1 MRLEVVEAPDHSACM
16 EQLRSR
22 FGADCVVVHSFRVDD
37 RYRVVVALETESHRS
52 AAPLESAVKNVVSG
66 SSIRWDTLVDEAPS
80 TSDEHITEAPVAP
93 DVLNHGSATPQSAPE
108 ISSGLLELA
117 ARVKALEAVHQPT
130 VLEPESEDFRAAVF
144 SDVLANAVAQRATE
158 PAPPDQVTATER
170 SVADSWVAESSAT
183 ETSAAGSSAIGR
195 TAPKQP
201 AVTLSR
207 FPSPVNALV
216 NRVEP
221 TLSVTLTDADWAE
234 EAPIPRVCT
243 SEGAEGFA
251 SLLMECVAD
260 SQKSLP
266 LSGQTQ
272 LRMAVGHSIF

>member
-1 MRLEVVEAPDHSACM
+1 MRLQVVEAPDHSACM

-22 FGADCVVVHSFRVDD
+22 YGADCVVVHSFRVDD
-37 RYRVVVALETESHRS
+37 RYRVVVALETESRRN

-66 SSIRWDTLVDEAPS
+66 SRIRWDTLVDEAPS

-93 DVLNHGSATPQSAPE
+93 DVLNHGSATPQAAPE

-117 ARVKALEAVHQPT
+117 ARVKALEAAHQPT

-144 SDVLANAVAQRATE
+144 SDVLADAVAQRATE
-158 PAPPDQVTATER
+158 PAPQDQVTAIE
-170 SVADSWVAESSAT
+170 SAVAESSEAATSVAESSAI
-183 ETSAAGSSAIGR
+183 AH
-195 TAPKQP
+195 TAPAQP
-201 AVTLSR
+201 SVKLSR

-251 SLLMECVAD
+251 NLLMKCVAD

-272 LRMAVGHSIF
+272 LRMAGGQNTF

>member
-1 MRLEVVEAPDHSACM
+1 MRLEVVEAPDHGACI

-22 FGADCVVVHSFRVDD
+22 YGADCVVVHSFRVED
-37 RYRVVVALETESHRS
+37 RYRVVVALETESCRN
-52 AAPLESAVKNVVSG
+52 AAPLESAVKNVVLG
-66 SSIRWDTLVDEAPS
+66 SRIRWDTLMDGAP
-80 TSDEHITEAPVAP
+80 TASDEQISESPVIANLPNHELAAPQP
-93 DVLNHGSATPQSAPE
+93 APE

-130 VLEPESEDFRAAVF
+130 VLEPESEEFRAAVF
-144 SDVLANAVAQRATE
+144 SDVLADAVAQRTTE
-158 PAPPDQVTATER
+158 PATQGQVTA
-170 SVADSWVAESSAT
+170 AESSAAKT
-183 ETSAAGSSAIGR
+183 LAVESSAPGTILPR
-195 TAPKQP
+195 QP
-201 AVTLSR
+201 SMGISR
-207 FPSPVNALV
+207 LASPVNAVV

-221 TLSVTLTDADWAE
+221 TLSGTLTDADWAE
-234 EAPIPRVCT
+234 EAQIPRVCT

>member
-1 MRLEVVEAPDHSACM
+1 MIIYPCRCGT
-16 EQLRSR
+16 
-22 FGADCVVVHSFRVDD
+22 F
-37 RYRVVVALETESHRS
+37 ETPGCQNLPSH
-52 AAPLESAVKNVVSG
+52 ESA
-66 SSIRWDTLVDEAPS
+66 EPQAP
-80 TSDEHITEAPVAP
+80 
-93 DVLNHGSATPQSAPE
+93 PE

-117 ARVKALEAVHQPT
+117 ARVKALEAAHQPT
-130 VLEPESEDFRAAVF
+130 VLEPESEEFRAAVF
-144 SDVLANAVAQRATE
+144 SDVLANAVTQRVTE
-158 PAPPDQVTATER
+158 LASQDQVATAENSMT
-170 SVADSWVAESSAT
+170 
-183 ETSAAGSSAIGR
+183 I
-195 TAPKQP
+195 
-201 AVTLSR
+201 SR

-221 TLSVTLTDADWAE
+221 TLSVTLDETDWAE

-272 LRMAVGHSIF
+272 LRMAAGHSIF

>member
-37 RYRVVVALETESHRS
+37 RYRVVVALETESRRN

-66 SSIRWDTLVDEAPS
+66 SRIRWNTLVDEAPS
-80 TSDEHITEAPVAP
+80 TSDKQIIETPVTP
-93 DVLNHGSATPQSAPE
+93 NLPNRESATPQAAPE

-117 ARVKALEAVHQPT
+117 ARVKALEAVHQHT

-144 SDVLANAVAQRATE
+144 SDVLADAVAQRTTE
-158 PAPPDQVTATER
+158 PAPQDQMTATES
-170 SVADSWVAESSAT
+170 SVAERSAKETPAAESSALGN
-183 ETSAAGSSAIGR
+183 TS
-195 TAPKQP
+195 TAQP
-201 AVTLSR
+201 SVTISR

-234 EAPIPRVCT
+234 EAQIPLVCT

-272 LRMAVGHSIF
+272 IRMAVGHNIF

>member
-37 RYRVVVALETESHRS
+37 RYRVVVALETESYRN

-66 SSIRWDTLVDEAPS
+66 ARIRWDTLIDEAP
-80 TSDEHITEAPVAP
+80 TASDEQISESPVTENLP
-93 DVLNHGSATPQSAPE
+93 NHELTEPQTAPE

-130 VLEPESEDFRAAVF
+130 VLEPESEEFRAAVF
-144 SDVLANAVAQRATE
+144 SDVLADAVAQRT
-158 PAPPDQVTATER
+158 
-170 SVADSWVAESSAT
+170 T
-183 ETSAAGSSAIGR
+183 ETPQGQLAAQRARLRRWLQENSALGNTSPA
-195 TAPKQP
+195 QP
-201 AVTLSR
+201 SMTISR

>member
-1 MRLEVVEAPDHSACM
+1 M
-16 EQLRSR
+16 
-22 FGADCVVVHSFRVDD
+22 
-37 RYRVVVALETESHRS
+37 
-52 AAPLESAVKNVVSG
+52 KNVVSG
-66 SSIRWDTLVDEAPS
+66 SRIRWDTLVDEAP
-80 TSDEHITEAPVAP
+80 TASDEQISESPVIANLPNHELAAPQP
-93 DVLNHGSATPQSAPE
+93 APE

-144 SDVLANAVAQRATE
+144 SDVLADAVAQRTTE
-158 PAPPDQVTATER
+158 PTQTQGQVTA
-170 SVADSWVAESSAT
+170 AESSAA
-183 ETSAAGSSAIGR
+183 ETLAAESSAPR
-195 TAPKQP
+195 TISP
-201 AVTLSR
+201 AQHSMAISR
-207 FPSPVNALV
+207 FASPVNALV

-221 TLSVTLTDADWAE
+221 TLSGTLTDADWAE
-234 EAPIPRVCT
+234 EAQIPRVCT

>member
-22 FGADCVVVHSFRVDD
+22 YGADCVVVHSFRVED
-37 RYRVVVALETESHRS
+37 RYRVVVALETESCRN
-52 AAPLESAVKNVVSG
+52 AAPLESAVKNVVLG
-66 SSIRWDTLVDEAPS
+66 SRIRWDTLMDGAP
-80 TSDEHITEAPVAP
+80 TASDEQMSESPVIANLPNHELAAPQP
-93 DVLNHGSATPQSAPE
+93 APE

-117 ARVKALEAVHQPT
+117 ARVKALEAAHQPT
-130 VLEPESEDFRAAVF
+130 VLEPESEEFRAAVF
-144 SDVLANAVAQRATE
+144 SDVLANAVTQRVTE
-158 PAPPDQVTATER
+158 LASQDQVTT
-170 SVADSWVAESSAT
+170 AENSTLENFPAQ
-183 ETSAAGSSAIGR
+183 TSMTI
-195 TAPKQP
+195 
-201 AVTLSR
+201 SR

-221 TLSVTLTDADWAE
+221 TLSVTLDETDWAE

-251 SLLMECVAD
+251 NLLMECVAD

-272 LRMAVGHSIF
+272 LRMAGGQNIF

>member
-37 RYRVVVALETESHRS
+37 RYRVVVALETESRRN
-52 AAPLESAVKNVVSG
+52 AAPLESAVRNVVSG
-66 SSIRWDTLVDEAPS
+66 SRIRWDTLVDEAPG
-80 TSDEHITEAPVAP
+80 TSDAHIIEAPVAP
-93 DVLNHGSATPQSAPE
+93 NVTNHESATPQSAPE

-144 SDVLANAVAQRATE
+144 SDVLADAVAQRAAE
-158 PAPPDQVTATER
+158 PAPQDQVTASER
-170 SVADSWVAESSAT
+170 SVAESSAT
-183 ETSAAGSSAIGR
+183 ETSAAESSAPGN
-195 TAPKQP
+195 TSPAQP
-201 AVTLSR
+201 SMTLSR

-251 SLLMECVAD
+251 NLLMECVAD
-260 SQKSLP
+260 SQKSLH

>member
-37 RYRVVVALETESHRS
+37 RYRVVVALETESRRN

-66 SSIRWDTLVDEAPS
+66 SRIRWDTLVDEAPS
-80 TSDEHITEAPVAP
+80 TSDGHITEAPVAP
-93 DVLNHGSATPQSAPE
+93 NLTNHESATPQAAPE

-144 SDVLANAVAQRATE
+144 SDVLANAVTQRVTE
-158 PAPPDQVTATER
+158 LASQDQVTT
-170 SVADSWVAESSAT
+170 AENSTLGNFPA
-183 ETSAAGSSAIGR
+183 
-195 TAPKQP
+195 QP
-201 AVTLSR
+201 SMTISR
-207 FPSPVNALV
+207 FPSPVNALF

-221 TLSVTLTDADWAE
+221 TLSVTLDETDWAE

>member
-22 FGADCVVVHSFRVDD
+22 FGADCVVVHSFRIDD
-37 RYRVVVALETESHRS
+37 RYRVVVALETESRRN
-52 AAPLESAVKNVVSG
+52 ATPLESAVKNVVSG
-66 SSIRWDTLVDEAPS
+66 SRIRWDTLVDEAPS
-80 TSDEHITEAPVAP
+80 TSDEHIIETPVAP
-93 DVLNHGSATPQSAPE
+93 NVPNHKSATPQAALD

-144 SDVLANAVAQRATE
+144 SDVLADAVAQRATE
-158 PAPPDQVTATER
+158 PAPQDQVTASQR
-170 SVADSWVAESSAT
+170 SVAESWVAESSAS
-183 ETSAAGSSAIGR
+183 EMSAAGSSGLEH
-195 TAPKQP
+195 TAPTQP

-251 SLLMECVAD
+251 NLLMECVAD

-266 LSGQTQ
+266 LSGQSQ

>member
-1 MRLEVVEAPDHSACM
+1 M
-16 EQLRSR
+16 ERPPPLMS
-22 FGADCVVVHSFRVDD
+22 
-37 RYRVVVALETESHRS
+37 ESPVIANLPNHEL
-52 AAPLESAVKNVVSG
+52 AAPQ
-66 SSIRWDTLVDEAPS
+66 P
-80 TSDEHITEAPVAP
+80 
-93 DVLNHGSATPQSAPE
+93 APE

-130 VLEPESEDFRAAVF
+130 VLEPESEEFRAAVF
-144 SDVLANAVAQRATE
+144 SDVLADAVAQRTTE
-158 PAPPDQVTATER
+158 PATQGQVTA
-170 SVADSWVAESSAT
+170 AESSAAKT
-183 ETSAAGSSAIGR
+183 LALESSAPGTILPR
-195 TAPKQP
+195 QP
-201 AVTLSR
+201 SMGISR
-207 FPSPVNALV
+207 LASPVNAVV

-221 TLSVTLTDADWAE
+221 TLSGTLTDADWAE
-234 EAPIPRVCT
+234 GALMPRVCT

>member
-22 FGADCVVVHSFRVDD
+22 HGADCVVVHSFRVDN
-37 RYRVVVALETESHRS
+37 RYRVVVALETESRRN

-66 SSIRWDTLVDEAPS
+66 SRIRWNTLVDEAPS
-80 TSDEHITEAPVAP
+80 TSDEQIIETPVTP
-93 DVLNHGSATPQSAPE
+93 NLPNRESATAQAAPE

-117 ARVKALEAVHQPT
+117 ARVKALEAAHQPT

-144 SDVLANAVAQRATE
+144 SDVLADAVAQRTTE
-158 PAPPDQVTATER
+158 PAPQDQATATES
-170 SVADSWVAESSAT
+170 SVAERSATETPAAESSALGN
-183 ETSAAGSSAIGR
+183 TS
-195 TAPKQP
+195 TAQP
-201 AVTLSR
+201 SVTISR

-251 SLLMECVAD
+251 NLLMECVAD

-272 LRMAVGHSIF
+272 LRMAAGHSIF